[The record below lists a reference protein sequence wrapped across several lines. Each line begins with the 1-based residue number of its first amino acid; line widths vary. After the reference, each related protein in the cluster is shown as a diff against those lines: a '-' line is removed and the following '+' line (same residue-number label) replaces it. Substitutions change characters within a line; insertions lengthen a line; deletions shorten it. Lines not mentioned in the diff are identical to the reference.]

1 MRSYSQKLTPEVT
14 TSRDTQDE
22 KAEMKKSLVVR
33 VPLTGTLPFAWEK
46 KAFPEDVE
54 TTAPLAGGPPVFFI
68 QGRPRPPTGGEEL
81 VIGSHGVADV
91 GPQAGPPKPGPLMGK
106 CVARD
111 LVMGARE
118 ECFTLQVTWQYCPE
132 SERKTRG

>member
-54 TTAPLAGGPPVFFI
+54 TTAPSVGGPPVFFI
-68 QGRPRPPTGGEEL
+68 QGRLRPPTGGQGL
-81 VIGSHGVADV
+81 AIGSHGCGGCGSSSRATKARAPDGQMRRKRLGYGHQRKVLHS
-91 GPQAGPPKPGPLMGK
+91 AG
-106 CVARD
+106 D
-111 LVMGARE
+111 LAI
-118 ECFTLQVTWQYCPE
+118 LP
-132 SERKTRG
+132 RK